1 LVQSFLIFALGFLA
15 AAFAAVAVAPA
26 IWQRAV
32 VLTRKRI
39 EASVPLT
46 RNELQADKDQ
56 QRAEFA
62 MALRKLEMGLKT
74 KGEQLTKTR
83 ADFAHLQL
91 EDSAKQV
98 EISSLALK
106 LEDTE
111 RVVSDLE
118 QALSGSRAEVSVL
131 EKTRQEL
138 NAAIKTAEERD
149 GAKDADIAMLRI
161 DLDSARIAA
170 AAKEL
175 ELDQQATI
183 AAGLKSELAEANQEL
198 RSAANQLRAA
208 KEEARADKRR
218 ITDAEKKIERL
229 TAQIADRS
237 SRLERREVDVE
248 RLKEEV
254 KMLTAE
260 RNDLDRKLA
269 SSERQ
274 RAHLESRTEKL
285 AGQKTGLGAFPAVG
299 DISNAVLRDKIQ
311 EIAAKLVVKTAAEEG
326 PKSPIPDILIPVEKS
341 APAGRLKQDLPL
353 SLAERIRTLEQ
364 AARRN

>member
-1 LVQSFLIFALGFLA
+1 MVQSFLIFALGFLA

-62 MALRKLEMGLKT
+62 MALRRIEMGLKA

-91 EDSAKQV
+91 GDSAKQV
-98 EISSLALK
+98 EISSLSLK

-118 QALSGSRAEVSVL
+118 QALSGSQAEVSAL

-138 NAAIKTAEERD
+138 NASIKSAEERD
-149 GAKDADIAMLRI
+149 SEKDAAINIFKMEI
-161 DLDSARIAA
+161 DEARIAA

-175 ELDQQATI
+175 ELDQQVALAI
-183 AAGLKSELAEANQEL
+183 GLKSELAEANQEL
-198 RSAANQLRAA
+198 RTAANQLRAA

-237 SRLERREVDVE
+237 ARLDRREEELE
-248 RLKEEV
+248 RLKEQV
-254 KMLTAE
+254 KFLTTE
-260 RNDLDRKLA
+260 RNDLERKLA

-274 RAHLESRTEKL
+274 RAHLESRAGKL
-285 AGQKTGLGAFPAVG
+285 NTQSPGPGAILAVEG
-299 DISNAVLRDKIQ
+299 DGNAALRDKIQ
-311 EIAAKLVVKTAAEEG
+311 EIAAKLVVKTATEEG
-326 PKSPIPDILIPVEKS
+326 PKSPIPDILIPVEKF
-341 APAGRLKQDLPL
+341 AAAGRAKQDLPL

-364 AARRN
+364 TARRD

>member
-15 AAFAAVAVAPA
+15 ATFAAVAIAPA

-32 VLTRKRI
+32 ILTRKRI
-39 EASVPLT
+39 EASLPLT

-62 MALRKLEMGLKT
+62 MALRKLEMGLKA

-83 ADFAHLQL
+83 AEFAHLQL

-98 EISSLALK
+98 EISSLSLK
-106 LEDTE
+106 LQDTE
-111 RVVSDLE
+111 QVVSDLE
-118 QALSGSRAEVSVL
+118 QALSGSRAEFSAL
-131 EKTRQEL
+131 ENIRQEL
-138 NAAIKTAEERD
+138 NALLAAAGEL
-149 GAKDADIAMLRI
+149 GSQKDAEINALKLE
-161 DLDSARIAA
+161 LDSARIAA
-170 AAKEL
+170 ASREL
-175 ELDQQATI
+175 ELDQQVAL
-183 AAGLKSELAEANQEL
+183 AAGLKSELVQANQEL

-208 KEEARADKRR
+208 KEESRADKRR

-237 SRLERREVDVE
+237 TRLERREDDLE
-248 RLKEEV
+248 RLKEQV
-254 KMLTAE
+254 KALTTE

-274 RAHLESRTEKL
+274 RAHLESRNGKL
-285 AGQKTGLGAFPAVG
+285 ATQGTRLGAILSVES
-299 DISNAVLRDKIQ
+299 DSNAALRDKIQ
-311 EIAAKLVVKTAAEEG
+311 EIAAKLVVKAAAEEG

-341 APAGRLKQDLPL
+341 SAAGRAKQELPL
-353 SLAERIRTLEQ
+353 SLADRIRTLEQ
-364 AARRN
+364 TARRN

>member
-15 AAFAAVAVAPA
+15 AAFVAVAVAPA

-62 MALRKLEMGLKT
+62 MALRRLEMGLKS

-83 ADFAHLQL
+83 ADFAHLEL
-91 EDSAKQV
+91 EDSAKKV
-98 EISSLALK
+98 EISSLSLK

-118 QALSGSRAEVSVL
+118 QALNSSRTEVSAL

-138 NAAIKTAEERD
+138 NAVISAAGERD
-149 GAKDADIAMLRI
+149 GEKDAAINVLKVE
-161 DLDSARIAA
+161 LDQARIAA
-170 AAKEL
+170 ATKDL
-175 ELDQQATI
+175 ELDQQVALAT
-183 AAGLKSELAEANQEL
+183 GLKSELAELNQEL
-198 RSAANQLRAA
+198 RSSANLLRAA

-237 SRLERREVDVE
+237 ARLERREEELE
-248 RLKEEV
+248 RLKEQV
-254 KMLTAE
+254 KTLTSE

-274 RAHLESRTEKL
+274 RAHLESRAGKL
-285 AGQKTGLGAFPAVG
+285 TTQGTRLGAILAVEG
-299 DISNAVLRDKIQ
+299 DSNAALRDKIQ
-311 EIAAKLVVKTAAEEG
+311 EIAAKLVVKTASEEG
-326 PKSPIPDILIPVEKS
+326 PKSPIPDILIPVEKTAS
-341 APAGRLKQDLPL
+341 AGRAKQDLPL
-353 SLAERIRTLEQ
+353 SLADRIRTLEQ
-364 AARRN
+364 SARRN